1 MVHKGIRN
9 AVQKAAAP
17 ADPVALAQV
26 IPIFE
31 EVHLNQA
38 HLCMI
43 QSQGELDTDVVDKC
57 AIPNYKGP
65 AEFAI
70 PECAV
75 PQLKSIVKEFK
86 VIFCATPGK
95 TSDAYHYIYTS
106 GPT

>member
-1 MVHKGIRN
+1 M
-9 AVQKAAAP
+9 QKAAVP

-43 QSQGELDTDVVDKC
+43 QFQGELDNDVVDEC

-65 AEFAI
+65 AEFDI
-70 PECAV
+70 PECVV
-75 PQLKSIVKEFK
+75 PQLEKHSQRIQ
-86 VIFCATPGK
+86 G
-95 TSDAYHYIYTS
+95 YILCYTRQDQ
-106 GPT
+106 